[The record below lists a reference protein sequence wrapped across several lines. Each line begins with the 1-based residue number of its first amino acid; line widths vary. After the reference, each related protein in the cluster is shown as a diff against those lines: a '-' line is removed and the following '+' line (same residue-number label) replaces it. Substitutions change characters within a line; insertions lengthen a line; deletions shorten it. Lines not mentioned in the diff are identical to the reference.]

1 MAKNKLGF
9 KAVLDK
15 AMTVQAQ
22 GSATAIGEDT
32 AANVSVE
39 SHTVD
44 RGKVTLSF
52 GKVTAT
58 AAGTSEAGG
67 TYATAQTGATVADAD
82 FGHSLTKTTS
92 GGGSD
97 WASATS
103 TTRFF
108 AIDVKGF
115 EFKNGNFVSTSL
127 PEKTVTTSPKVP
139 AGNVATLGMDAT
151 ATGDYSVVK
160 AEASVIATDSFSD
173 VAASVVSSAD
183 GQSDYHLFG

>member
-1 MAKNKLGF
+1 MAKIKLGF
-9 KAVLDK
+9 KALLDK

-22 GSATAIGEDT
+22 GNATAIGEDT

-39 SHTVD
+39 SHTID
-44 RGKVTLSF
+44 RGKVTLTF

-58 AAGTSEAGG
+58 ASGTAETGG
-67 TYATAQTGATVADAD
+67 AYATAQTSATVAGAD
-82 FGHSLTKTTS
+82 LGHSLTKTTS
-92 GGGSD
+92 GSGSD

-103 TTRFF
+103 VTRFF

-115 EFKNGNFVSTSL
+115 EFKNGHIVSTSL
-127 PEKTVTTSPKVP
+127 PEKTVTTSPQVP
-139 AGNVATLGMDAT
+139 AGNTATLGMDAT

-183 GQSDYHLFG
+183 GHSDYHLFG